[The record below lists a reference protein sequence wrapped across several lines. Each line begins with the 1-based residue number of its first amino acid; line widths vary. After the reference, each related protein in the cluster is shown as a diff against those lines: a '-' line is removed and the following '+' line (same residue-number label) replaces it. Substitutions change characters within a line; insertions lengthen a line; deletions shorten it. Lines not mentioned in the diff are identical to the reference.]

1 MPVIRLWGTP
11 VRLHLSVV
19 ALMLALAVWRQAGRA
34 VVLFASVLLHELAH
48 AACARRLGVRV
59 YEVELLPFGGVAHLD
74 EPAMVPPAREVGVAL
89 AGPAANGLLAAVG
102 MALLALQLPATAA
115 WPVERWTADQVALA
129 VFNLLPVFPLDGG
142 RVVRALLV
150 PRMGFHR
157 ASHAAVHLGRWA
169 GMIMAAA
176 GALSYLFG
184 GGGLWAAVMGVLV
197 AYAAE
202 QERRRLGGLWARYLH
217 RLGEVSPPAVRE
229 VRALAAPAQAAL
241 KEVTAYWVP
250 GRYHLL
256 LLTDGQG
263 RLMGLAEE
271 AAVVRAFM
279 EHGPHAPLGRVAV
292 RRW

>member
-1 MPVIRLWGTP
+1 MPVRI
-11 VRLHLSVV
+11 HLSVV
-19 ALMLALAVWRQAGRA
+19 ALVVGLAAVQQAGRGL
-34 VVLFASVLLHELAH
+34 VLFASILVHELAH
-48 AACARRLGVRV
+48 AAWARRLGIRV

-74 EPAMVPPAREVGVAL
+74 EPAMVQPAREVGVAL
-89 AGPAANGLLAAVG
+89 AGPAANGLLAAMG
-102 MALLALQLPATAA
+102 MALLALQVPAVAA
-115 WPVERWTADQVALA
+115 WPVERWTADQLALA
-129 VFNLLPVFPLDGG
+129 LFNLLPAFPLDGG

-157 ASHAAVHLGRWA
+157 ASRAVVHLGRWA
-169 GMIMAAA
+169 GTFMAVA
-176 GALSYLFG
+176 GAASYLFV
-184 GGGLWAAVMGVLV
+184 GGGLWAAVMGGFV
-197 AYAAE
+197 AYASE

-217 RLGEVSPPAVRE
+217 RLSEGSPSAVRE
-229 VRALAAPAQAAL
+229 VRALAAPAQATL

-263 RLMGLAEE
+263 RLVGLAEE

-279 EHGPHAPLGRVAV
+279 EHGPHCPVGRAAF